1 MRKLTLVLLLLLNS
15 MIYSQE
21 IPDGKMFSSFHM
33 GILGGINFNTIP
45 TVGSTF
51 QFEGTT
57 NLLSNLNLKIAIA
70 YSNMFKESDYLIKSY
85 GHFKIDN
92 VEGYQEKTYKINRIQ
107 YSSIPINLGL
117 EYTFDGEKILPYGL
131 IEAGYNFFSSE
142 EQIASVGSG
151 RYYNTEGEVPLEF
164 RNKGPFT
171 LDDSAFLFGIGA
183 GVKYKISSSLALNI
197 RYIYRYNDSII
208 NTNQFLVGINF

>member
-1 MRKLTLVLLLLLNS
+1 MKKLIIIIFV
-15 MIYSQE
+15 
-21 IPDGKMFSSFHM
+21 FSSIIYPQELQEGKSFSKFNM

-57 NLLSNLNLKIAIA
+57 NLTSNLNLKIAIA
-70 YSNMFKESDYLIKSY
+70 YSNMFKESDYQIKSY
-85 GHFKIDN
+85 NHFKIDN

-131 IEAGYNFFSSE
+131 VEAGYNFFSIE
-142 EQIASVGSG
+142 EQIAAVGSG
-151 RYYNTEGEVPLEF
+151 RYYNTEGEVPSEF

-171 LDDSAFLFGIGA
+171 QDDSAFLFGIGA

-208 NTNQFLVGINF
+208 NTNQFLVGLNF